1 MGLLMNPRLCVV
13 LVSGGL
19 LLAGCGGGSDDGGGP
34 SMLPNLEREQPQAL
48 AASKDM
54 GYWGSVIPLTM
65 VPASAA
71 NLPNGKVL
79 FWSANDRFTWKTGR
93 GGTAYTALFDPDT
106 GKSTEKLVNNTGQN
120 MFCPGTSNLADGRI
134 LVSGGS
140 NAASTSIYNP
150 VTNAWSV
157 AAQMNISRAYQANTV
172 LRDGSVFTLGGS
184 WAGGRGNKRP
194 EIWTEAGGWRSLL
207 GIATEPFLTN
217 DPKGVFRSDNHMWL
231 IPAGNGQVFHAGP
244 SVNMNWIET
253 SGIGSS
259 RTAGLRGDDVDS
271 MSGNAVMYDIGKVL
285 KVGGSPAYQDV
296 EATKGSYAIDIA
308 AGVKVRKLVSM
319 AYARAFHNSVVLP
332 NGQVLVVG
340 GMSYA
345 KGFSDNTSVLAPEL
359 WDPTTETFTILA
371 PMSVPRN
378 YHSVAL
384 LLPDARVLSAGG
396 GLCGEGCDANHPDA
410 QIFTP
415 HYLLN
420 ADGSVAERP
429 VVQSAP
435 ATAVYGT
442 TLAVTTDSAIS
453 EFSLVRLAS
462 TTHTVNNDQRRIPL
476 TFQSTGVN
484 SYALAVPTNPGWAI
498 PGDYML
504 FAMNAQGVPSVA
516 KVIRVA
522 STGTPRLDPIAE
534 QVATAGGPSFA
545 VSPVTSGATS
555 FKATGLPAGLAINA
569 RTGVVSGV
577 ATTAGVYTVSVFA
590 TNAAGTVSTDFRMQV
605 LPAGAIRFVKLEQIS
620 EINGNAWASMAEIN
634 LLDSTGAVISR
645 SSWKVSADSEE
656 PSLDIGVAV
665 NAIDGDPNS
674 IWHTQWKM
682 VDPRPPHHFI
692 IDMGTPQRLSSLTYL
707 PRQIGTNG
715 IIAQFKVY
723 GSTDG
728 VSWGS
733 PIASGD
739 FRAQAGGNAAI
750 KTVALSTGMVVPN
763 AAPTISPPDDQNSR
777 VGWRATLNVV
787 ATDDQATPLTYA
799 ATGLPAGMRIDAASG
814 IISGTPTTEGKQ
826 TVTLRVTDAQG
837 ASATQTFVWGVT
849 AGAVNVTSVAA
860 PILAVGAPSAYVVS
874 TTGALA
880 GTQYSWD
887 YGDGSAPTA
896 YGSTPA
902 SAHTFGAPGLYYVTL
917 TVKSPTGQLT
927 PYRFT
932 QAVVGAGAKSQAVTS
947 SSLLFEPAS
956 SSYGA
961 RIWVVNADAGT
972 VSVLDA
978 VTLAKLSEIAVGQSP
993 RTLTLLNVS
1002 GGARQVWVA
1011 NRASATVSV
1020 IDASTRAIAKTL
1032 AMPAASQPYGVA
1044 ASPKGDFV
1052 YVVLEAT
1059 GRLLKLNPAGNVL
1072 NTVDVGTNSRHVSV
1086 SPDGAV
1092 LLVSRFIS
1100 PPLPG
1105 EGTANVQTTA
1115 LTGGEVRVVTAASM
1129 LVRAQPI
1136 VLQHSE
1142 KADSTVQGRGIP
1154 NYLGAAA
1161 ISPDGLSAWLPSKQ
1175 DNIKRGFQRDK
1186 QALDF
1191 ENTVRAISSRID
1203 MRTLTEDHPARVDHD
1218 NSGVA
1223 SAAVYHPTG
1232 AYVFVA
1238 LEASRHVA
1246 VLDPVGKRE
1255 LFRVDAG
1262 RAPQGLVV
1270 SADGTRLFVSN
1281 FMDRTV
1287 AAYDLKPL
1295 TQKGLL
1301 RLPAREKNR
1310 AIAAETLPADVLVGK
1325 QLFYDARDTRLA
1337 RDSYMSCATC
1347 HNDGGHDGRT
1357 WDLTA
1362 QGEGLRNTIS
1372 LLGRAAGH
1380 GALHWSGNF
1389 DELQDFE
1396 GQIRALAGGSGLMDD
1411 MEFNTGTRNQPL
1423 GEAKGGLSPE
1433 LDALAAYVK
1442 SLDTF
1447 APSPNRTGP
1456 RGTLSSAG
1464 TLGRVVFAANCA
1476 TCHGGANFS
1485 QSALGSLRDV
1495 GTLKATSGK
1504 RLSGELAGTDIPTLR
1519 DAWATAPYLHDGS
1532 AATIE
1537 DAIKAHT
1544 VLTLTARDLANV
1556 ASFVREIDSSE
1567 PAVNVT
1573 PRGRYVKFEAL
1584 SELNGKPWSSMA
1596 EFDLLNSA
1604 GAALSRAGW
1613 KFETDSEET
1622 NAGSGLIAN
1631 AFDGNP
1637 NTFWHTQ
1644 WMLKDPAPPHHV
1656 VIDMGTA
1663 QPVSGFRY
1671 MPRIGGG
1678 NGTVKRYRLFV
1689 SNNKLNWGV
1698 AVAQGDLGHVG
1709 AADATK
1715 SVMFVKP

>member
-1 MGLLMNPRLCVV
+1 MK
-13 LVSGGL
+13 
-19 LLAGCGGGSDDGGGP
+19 
-34 SMLPNLEREQPQAL
+34 LPL
-48 AASKDM
+48 
-54 GYWGSVIPLTM
+54 

-79 FWSANDRFTWKTGR
+79 FWSANDRFSFGA
-93 GGTAYTALFDPDT
+93 GGQAYTALFDPNT
-106 GKSTEKLVNNTGQN
+106 GTSTESLVNHTGQD

-140 NAASTSIYNP
+140 DAAKTSIYNP
-150 VTNAWSV
+150 ATGAWSV
-157 AAQMNISRAYQANTV
+157 AAQMNIPRAYQANTV

-184 WAGGRGNKRP
+184 WAGGLGNKRP
-194 EIWTEAGGWRSLL
+194 EIWTEAGGWRNLG
-207 GIATEPFLTN
+207 GIATEPFLTS
-217 DPKGVFRSDNHMWL
+217 DPRGVYRSDNHMWL

-253 SGIGSS
+253 AGAGSS
-259 RTAGLRGDDVDS
+259 RTAGLRGDDVAS

-296 EATKGSYAIDIA
+296 NATSGSYAIDIA
-308 AGVKVRKLVSM
+308 AGVKVRKLAPM

-332 NGQVLVVG
+332 NGQVMVLG
-340 GMSYA
+340 GQSFPVP
-345 KGFSDNTSVLAPEL
+345 FSDNTSVLAPEL

-371 PMSVPRN
+371 PMAVPRN

-396 GLCGEGCDANHPDA
+396 GLCGVGCTANHPDA

-415 HYLLN
+415 HYLFN
-420 ADGSVAERP
+420 ADGSPAARP
-429 VVQSAP
+429 ALLSAP

-442 TLAVTTDSAIS
+442 TLAVTTDSAVT
-453 EFSLVRLAS
+453 EFALVRLAS

-516 KVIRVA
+516 KFIRVA

-534 QVATAGGPSFA
+534 QVATAGGASFA

-555 FKATGLPAGLAINA
+555 FKATGLPAGLSINA
-569 RTGVVSGV
+569 STGVVSGV

-605 LPAGAIRFVKLEQIS
+605 LPAGAVRFVKLEEVS

-634 LLDSTGAVISR
+634 LLDSAGSVISR
-645 SSWKVSADSEE
+645 SGWKVSADSEE
-656 PSLDIGVAV
+656 LTAGSGAAS
-665 NAIDGDPNS
+665 NAIDGDPTT
-674 IWHTQWKM
+674 IWHTQWM
-682 VDPRPPHHFI
+682 TANPRPPHHFI
-692 IDMGTPQRLSSLTYL
+692 IDMGAPQRLSALRYL
-707 PRQIGTNG
+707 PRPGGTNG
-715 IIAQFKVY
+715 TIAEFKVY
-723 GSTDG
+723 VSADG
-728 VSWGS
+728 VSWGT
-733 PIASGD
+733 PIATGD
-739 FRAQAGGNAAI
+739 FRTQAGGNAAL
-750 KTVALSTGMVVPN
+750 KTVVLSTGTVVPN
-763 AAPTISPPDDQNSR
+763 AAPTISPPGDQSSV
-777 VGWRATLNVV
+777 VGQKATLNVV

-799 ATGLPAGMRIDAASG
+799 ATGLPAGLVINAASG
-814 IISGTPTTEGKQ
+814 IISGTPTAAGTQ

-837 ASATQTFVWGVT
+837 AFAVQSFVWSVS

-860 PILAVGAPSAYVVS
+860 PVLSVGAPSAYVVS
-874 TTGALA
+874 TTGAPA

-896 YGSTPA
+896 YASTPA
-902 SAHTFGAPGLYYVTL
+902 SAHAFAAPGLYNVTL

-927 PYRFT
+927 VYRFT
-932 QAVVGAGAKSQAVTS
+932 QAVVGTGTKSQAVAS
-947 SSLLFEPAS
+947 SSVLFEPAS

-961 RIWVVNADAGT
+961 RIWAVNADAGT

-978 VTLAKLSEIAVGQSP
+978 ATLAKLTEIPVGQSP
-993 RTLTLLNVS
+993 RTLTLLTS
-1002 GGARQVWVA
+1002 AGGTRQVWVA
-1011 NRASATVSV
+1011 NRGSATVSV

-1059 GRLLKLNPAGNVL
+1059 GRLLKLNPAGTVL
-1072 NTVDVGTNSRHVSV
+1072 NNVDVGTNSRHVSV
-1086 SPDGAV
+1086 SPDGTM

-1115 LTGGEVRVVTAASM
+1115 LTGGEVRVVTAATM
-1129 LVRAQPI
+1129 AVRAQPI

-1161 ISPDGLSAWLPSKQ
+1161 VSPDGLSAWLPSKQ
-1175 DNIKRGFQRDK
+1175 DNIKRGLQRDK

-1191 ENTVRAISSRID
+1191 QNTVRAISSRID
-1203 MRTLTEDHPARVDHD
+1203 MRTLAEDHPARVDHD

-1246 VLDPVGKRE
+1246 VMDPVGKRE

-1262 RAPQGLVV
+1262 RAPQGLMV

-1287 AAYDLKPL
+1287 AAYDLAPL

-1301 RLPAREKNR
+1301 ELPVVATTRTV
-1310 AIAAETLPADVLVGK
+1310 ATETLPANVLLGK

-1337 RDSYMSCATC
+1337 RDGYMSCAAC

-1396 GQIRALAGGSGLMDD
+1396 GQIRALAGGTGLMDS
-1411 MEFNTGTRNQPL
+1411 MVFNTGTRNQPL
-1423 GEAKGGLSPE
+1423 GDAKAGLSAD

-1442 SLDTF
+1442 SLNTF
-1447 APSPNRTGP
+1447 APSPYRNYGVRESLT
-1456 RGTLSSAG
+1456 RAG
-1464 TLGRVVFAANCA
+1464 SLGRVVFTAQCA
-1476 TCHGGANFS
+1476 TCHGGANFT

-1504 RLSGELAGTDIPTLR
+1504 RLSGELAGIDIPTLR

-1544 VLTLTARDLANV
+1544 VLTLTATDLANV
-1556 ASFVREIDSSE
+1556 ASFVREIGGTE
-1567 PAVNVT
+1567 PALNVT
-1573 PRGRYVKFEAL
+1573 PTGRYVKFEAL
-1584 SELNGKPWSSMA
+1584 SEVNGNPWSSMA
-1596 EFDLLNSA
+1596 EFDLLNPA
-1604 GAALSRAGW
+1604 GAALSRTGW
-1613 KFETDSEET
+1613 KFETDSQELQGE
-1622 NAGSGLIAN
+1622 NGAVAN

-1637 NTFWHTQ
+1637 NTIWHTQ
-1644 WMLKDPAPPHHV
+1644 WKLANPAPPHQV
-1656 VIDMGTA
+1656 VIDMGAA
-1663 QPVSGFRY
+1663 QSFTGFRY
-1671 MPRIGGG
+1671 TPRALGG
-1678 NGTVKRYRLFV
+1678 NGTVRRYRLFV
-1689 SNNKLNWGV
+1689 SNDKLNWGV
-1698 AVAQGDLGHVG
+1698 PVAQGDLLQVG
-1709 AADATK
+1709 PAAAVK
-1715 SVMFVKP
+1715 SVVFIRP

>member
-1 MGLLMNPRLCVV
+1 MGLLMNSRLCVV

-19 LLAGCGGGSDDGGGP
+19 LLAGCGGGNGEGP
-34 SMLPNLEREQPQAL
+34 NLSIQPNLERAQPQAV
-48 AASKDM
+48 AASKNM
-54 GYWGSVIPLTM
+54 GSWSPVIKLPL

-71 NLPNGKVL
+71 NVADGKVL
-79 FWSANDRFTWKTGR
+79 FWSANDRFSFGAGGR
-93 GGTAYTALFDPDT
+93 AYTALFDPNT
-106 GKSTEKLVNNTGQN
+106 GTSTETLVNNTGQD

-140 NAASTSIYNP
+140 DAAKTSIYNP
-150 VTNAWSV
+150 ATGAWSV
-157 AAQMNISRAYQANTV
+157 AAQMNIPRAYQANTV

-184 WAGGRGNKRP
+184 WAGGLGNKRP
-194 EIWTEAGGWRSLL
+194 EIWTEAGGWRNLG
-207 GIATEPFLTN
+207 GIAAEPFLTS
-217 DPKGVFRSDNHMWL
+217 DPRGVYRSDNHMWL

-253 SGIGSS
+253 AGTGSS
-259 RTAGLRGDDVDS
+259 RAAGLRGDDVAS

-296 EATKGSYAIDIA
+296 NATSGSYAIDIA
-308 AGVKVRKLVSM
+308 SGVKVRKLAPM
-319 AYARAFHNSVVLP
+319 AYGRAFHNSVVLP
-332 NGQVLVVG
+332 NGQVMVVG
-340 GMSYA
+340 GQSFA
-345 KGFSDNTSVLAPEL
+345 VPFSDNTSVLAPEL
-359 WDPTTETFTILA
+359 WDPATETFTILA

-396 GLCGEGCDANHPDA
+396 GLCGAGCTANHADA

-420 ADGSVAERP
+420 ADGSAAARP

-516 KVIRVA
+516 KIIRVA

-569 RTGVVSGV
+569 GTGVVSGV
-577 ATTAGVYTVSVFA
+577 ATTAGVFTVSVFA

-605 LPAGAIRFVKLEQIS
+605 LPVGAVRFVKLEEVS

-634 LLDSTGAVISR
+634 LLDTAGTVISR
-645 SSWKVSADSEE
+645 EGWKVIADSEE
-656 PSLDIGVAV
+656 LALGSGAAA
-665 NAIDGDPNS
+665 NAIDGDPTT
-674 IWHTQWKM
+674 IWHTEWKTAL
-682 VDPRPPHHFI
+682 PRPPHHFI
-692 IDMGTPQRLSSLTYL
+692 IDMGAPQRLSALRYL
-707 PRQIGTNG
+707 PRPGGTNG
-715 IIAQFKVY
+715 TIGEYKVY
-723 GSTDG
+723 VSADG
-728 VSWGS
+728 VSWGT
-733 PIASGD
+733 AVATGD
-739 FRAQAGGNAAI
+739 FRTHAGGNAAL
-750 KTVALSTGMVVPN
+750 KTVALPSSGVVPN
-763 AAPTISPPDDQNSR
+763 AAPTITSPGNQSSSL
-777 VGWRATLNVV
+777 GQKASLNVV
-787 ATDDQATPLTYA
+787 ATDDQSTPLTYS
-799 ATGLPAGMRIDAASG
+799 ATGLPVGMSINAASG
-814 IISGTPTTEGKQ
+814 MISGTPTAAGTQ
-826 TVTLRVTDAQG
+826 TVTLRVTDALG
-837 ASATQTFVWGVT
+837 AAATQSFVWSVS
-849 AGAVNVTSVAA
+849 AGSVNVTSVAA
-860 PILAVGAPSAYVVS
+860 PVLAAGVPSAYVVS
-874 TTGALA
+874 TTGAPS

-887 YGDGSAPTA
+887 YGDGSAVTPYA
-896 YGSTPA
+896 STPA
-902 SAHTFGAPGLYYVTL
+902 SAHAFAAAGLYNVTL

-927 PYRFT
+927 VYRFT
-932 QAVVGAGAKSQAVTS
+932 QAVVGAGAKGLAVAS
-947 SSLLFEPAS
+947 SSVLFEPAS
-956 SSYGA
+956 AGYGA
-961 RIWVVNADAGT
+961 RIWAVNPDAGT

-978 VTLAKLSEIAVGQSP
+978 VTMAKLSEIAVGQSP
-993 RTLTLLNVS
+993 RTLTLLAPV
-1002 GGARQVWVA
+1002 GGSRQVWVT
-1011 NRASATVSV
+1011 NRGSATVSV
-1020 IDASTRAIAKTL
+1020 IDAGTRAIAKTL
-1032 AMPAASQPYGVA
+1032 TMPVASQPYGIA
-1044 ASPKGDFV
+1044 ASPKGDFI

-1059 GRLLKLNPAGNVL
+1059 GRLLKLNPSGTILSNA
-1072 NTVDVGTNSRHVSV
+1072 DVGATSRHVSV

-1105 EGTANVQTTA
+1105 EGTANVQTTT
-1115 LTGGEVRVVTAASM
+1115 LTGGEVRVVTAATM
-1129 LVRAQPI
+1129 QVRAQPI

-1142 KADSTVQGRGIP
+1142 KADSTVQGRGVP

-1175 DNIKRGFQRDK
+1175 DNIKRGLQRDK

-1191 ENTVRAISSRID
+1191 QNTVRAISSRID
-1203 MRTLTEDHPARVDHD
+1203 MRTMTEDHPARVDHD

-1246 VLDPVGKRE
+1246 VMDPVGKRE

-1287 AAYDLKPL
+1287 AAYNLAPL

-1301 RLPAREKNR
+1301 ELPAVVTTRTV
-1310 AIAAETLPADVLVGK
+1310 AAEALPANVLLGK

-1337 RDSYMSCATC
+1337 RDGYMSCATC

-1372 LLGRAAGH
+1372 LLGRAAGQ

-1396 GQIRALAGGSGLMDD
+1396 GQIRALAGGTGLMDS
-1411 MEFNTGTRNQPL
+1411 MVFNTGTRNQPL
-1423 GEAKGGLSPE
+1423 GDTKAGLSAD
-1433 LDALAAYVK
+1433 LDALTAYVT
-1442 SLDTF
+1442 SLNTF
-1447 APSPNRTGP
+1447 APSPYRTGA
-1456 RGTLSSAG
+1456 RGTLSSAA
-1464 TLGRVVFAANCA
+1464 TLGRGVFTAKCA
-1476 TCHGGANFS
+1476 TCHGGANFT

-1504 RLSGELAGTDIPTLR
+1504 RLSGELAGIDIPTLR

-1532 AATIE
+1532 AATIA

-1544 VLTLTARDLANV
+1544 VLTLTATDLANV
-1556 ASFVREIDSSE
+1556 ASFVREVGGTE
-1567 PAVNVT
+1567 PAINAT
-1573 PRGRYVKFEAL
+1573 PTGRYVKFEAL
-1584 SELNGKPWSSMA
+1584 SEVNGNPWSSMA
-1596 EFDLLNSA
+1596 EFDLLNPA
-1604 GAALSRAGW
+1604 GTALSRSGW
-1613 KFETDSEET
+1613 KFEADSQET
-1622 NAGSGLIAN
+1622 NANRGLISN

-1637 NTFWHTQ
+1637 NTIWHTQ
-1644 WMLKDPAPPHHV
+1644 WMTANPTPPHHV

-1663 QPVSGFRY
+1663 QTFTGFRY
-1671 MPRIGGG
+1671 MPRALGG
-1678 NGTVKRYRLFV
+1678 NGTVKRYRLYV
-1689 SNNKLNWGV
+1689 SNDKLNWGV
-1698 AVAQGDLGHVG
+1698 PVAQGDLSQVG
-1709 AADATK
+1709 PAATTK
-1715 SVMFVKP
+1715 SVVFIRP